1 MTRATTRATT
11 IASRLRQIRDR
22 SHPATRARSAGRV
35 ASRIYALA
43 TVLYLDDHTFTAL
56 ANFRASTFP
65 GVPPCRRTPSRTWSV
80 RSANRSTTSAPCQS
94 RKVPSSANNHPQDP
108 DDPTNFN
115 TDCLTCHAMQ
125 ENDQPT
131 LTRALDHTRA
141 NPLHAEAMTTVD
153 ELTKTDLVTAVLS
166 CPQCGE
172 TSLFNTN
179 WHREL
184 TAFWS
189 FGTVRLTALLEN
201 GEHDRWR
208 LLMKGDP
215 SCGFCERLRNNEPDA
230 IVEAVAYTNQNFPH
244 INDDPPIL

>member
-1 MTRATTRATT
+1 MPTYPLTY
-11 IASRLRQIRDR
+11 LVCPECEQIHYFR
-22 SHPATRARSAGRV
+22 
-35 ASRIYALA
+35 
-43 TVLYLDDHTFTAL
+43 TVPIKEGTLIRY
-56 ANFRASTFP
+56 
-65 GVPPCRRTPSRTWSV
+65 
-80 RSANRSTTSAPCQS
+80 
-94 RKVPSSANNHPQDP
+94 NHPQDP

-153 ELTKTDLVTAVLS
+153 ELTKTDLVTAVLA

-179 WHREL
+179 WHRDL

-189 FGTVRLTALLEN
+189 FGTARLTALLEN

-215 SCGFCERLRNNEPDA
+215 NCGFCERLKNNEPDA
-230 IVEAVAYTNQNFPH
+230 IAEAVAYTNQNFPH

>member
-1 MTRATTRATT
+1 MPTYPLTY
-11 IASRLRQIRDR
+11 LVCPECEQI
-22 SHPATRARSAGRV
+22 H
-35 ASRIYALA
+35 Y
-43 TVLYLDDHTFTAL
+43 
-56 ANFRASTFP
+56 FRA
-65 GVPPCRRTPSRTWSV
+65 VPIKEGTLIRY
-80 RSANRSTTSAPCQS
+80 
-94 RKVPSSANNHPQDP
+94 NHPQDP

-115 TDCLTCHAMQ
+115 TDCLTYHAMQ

-153 ELTKTDLVTAVLS
+153 ELTKTDLVTAVLA

-189 FGTVRLTALLEN
+189 FGTARLTALLEN

-215 SCGFCERLRNNEPDA
+215 SCGFCERLKNNEPDA
-230 IVEAVAYTNQNFPH
+230 LAEAVAYTNQNFPPH
-244 INDDPPIL
+244 QRRSPDPLAVHQPADPSALHAAATFAAGQWHGLSTGPRSE

>member
-1 MTRATTRATT
+1 MPTYPLTY
-11 IASRLRQIRDR
+11 LVCPECEQI
-22 SHPATRARSAGRV
+22 H
-35 ASRIYALA
+35 Y
-43 TVLYLDDHTFTAL
+43 
-56 ANFRASTFP
+56 FRA
-65 GVPPCRRTPSRTWSV
+65 VPIKEGTLIRY
-80 RSANRSTTSAPCQS
+80 
-94 RKVPSSANNHPQDP
+94 NHPQDP

-153 ELTKTDLVTAVLS
+153 ELTKTDLVTAVLA

-189 FGTVRLTALLEN
+189 FGTARLTALLEN

-215 SCGFCERLRNNEPDA
+215 SCGFCERLKNNEPDA
-230 IVEAVAYTNQNFPH
+230 LVEAVAYTNQNFPD

>member
-1 MTRATTRATT
+1 MPTYPLTY
-11 IASRLRQIRDR
+11 LVCPECEQIHYFR
-22 SHPATRARSAGRV
+22 
-35 ASRIYALA
+35 
-43 TVLYLDDHTFTAL
+43 TVPIKEGTLIRY
-56 ANFRASTFP
+56 
-65 GVPPCRRTPSRTWSV
+65 
-80 RSANRSTTSAPCQS
+80 
-94 RKVPSSANNHPQDP
+94 NHPQDP

-153 ELTKTDLVTAVLS
+153 ELTKTDLVTAVLT
-166 CPQCGE
+166 CPQCAE

-189 FGTVRLTALLEN
+189 FGMDRLIALLEK

-208 LLMKGDP
+208 LMMRGDP
-215 SCGFCERLRNNEPDA
+215 SCGFCERLRNNDPEA
-230 IVEAVAYTNQNFPH
+230 IVEAVAYTNENFPD

>member
-1 MTRATTRATT
+1 MPTYPLTY
-11 IASRLRQIRDR
+11 LVCPECEQI
-22 SHPATRARSAGRV
+22 H
-35 ASRIYALA
+35 Y
-43 TVLYLDDHTFTAL
+43 
-56 ANFRASTFP
+56 FRA
-65 GVPPCRRTPSRTWSV
+65 VPIKEGTLIRY
-80 RSANRSTTSAPCQS
+80 
-94 RKVPSSANNHPQDP
+94 NHPQDP

-153 ELTKTDLVTAVLS
+153 ELTKTDLVTAVLA

-189 FGTVRLTALLEN
+189 FGTARLTALLEN

-215 SCGFCERLRNNEPDA
+215 SCGFCERLKNNETRRDRRGRRILQPELPRHQRRSPDPL
-230 IVEAVAYTNQNFPH
+230 AVHQPA
-244 INDDPPIL
+244 DPSALHAAATFAAGLWHGHSTVAEHT

>member
-1 MTRATTRATT
+1 MPTYPLTY
-11 IASRLRQIRDR
+11 LVCPECEQI
-22 SHPATRARSAGRV
+22 H
-35 ASRIYALA
+35 Y
-43 TVLYLDDHTFTAL
+43 
-56 ANFRASTFP
+56 FRA
-65 GVPPCRRTPSRTWSV
+65 VPIKEGTLIRY
-80 RSANRSTTSAPCQS
+80 
-94 RKVPSSANNHPQDP
+94 NHPQDP
-108 DDPTNFN
+108 DDPTSFN

-153 ELTKTDLVTAVLS
+153 ELTKTNLVTAVLA

-189 FGTVRLTALLEN
+189 FGTARLTALLEN
-201 GEHDRWR
+201 GEHD
-208 LLMKGDP
+208 KSANIVDAGH
-215 SCGFCERLRNNEPDA
+215 CG
-230 IVEAVAYTNQNFPH
+230 
-244 INDDPPIL
+244 